1 MKIKNL
7 RKSWLLSLMVLVGL
21 HLGLQCHAEDL
32 YVLSWAN
39 YLPDEVIADFEKST
53 GAKVHVSTYDSNEA
67 LQEKLKDASVSC
79 DICIPS
85 DYMVATLIEEERLQ
99 KLDRQRIPNIKHLDK
114 QFLSLYFDPTNDF
127 SIPFLWGTA
136 GIGFNKQQVPSVD
149 SWAVLFDPAHA
160 GKVSMLNDARECF
173 AVALK
178 TLGRPVNEVD
188 ASWLAKA
195 LDLLLDQ
202 KPRVAR
208 YDSEA
213 FVELLT
219 SGQVAVA
226 HGYSGELATLAAES
240 PDRFGFVLPKEGGTM
255 NVDNFCISKKAANP
269 AAAYAF
275 IEFLSQPEVAARVV
289 NASGYASANTS
300 AKSHVSPSILANKG
314 IYPDAETLKKC
325 EFIKELGA
333 SGDAVTES
341 STWVDEAWKRVRG
354 R

>member
-1 MKIKNL
+1 MRKIL
-7 RKSWLLSLMVLVGL
+7 FLSLMTLVGL
-21 HLGLQCHAEDL
+21 HLDLGPRCHAEDL

-39 YLPDEVIADFEKST
+39 YLPDEVIADFEKAT
-53 GAKVHVSTYDSNEA
+53 GAKVHVSTYESNEA
-67 LQEKLKDASVSC
+67 LHEKIKDASVSC

-99 KLDRQRIPNIKHLDK
+99 KLDRQRIPNVKHLDK

-160 GKVSMLNDARECF
+160 GKVSMLDDARECF
-173 AVALK
+173 AVALRI
-178 TLGRPVNEVD
+178 LGRPVNEVD

-195 LDLLLDQ
+195 SDLLQEQ
-202 KPRVAR
+202 KPRVAH
-208 YDSEA
+208 YDSEG

-219 SGQVAVA
+219 SEQVAVA

-240 PDRFGFVLPKEGGTM
+240 PDKFSFVLPKEGGTM
-255 NVDNFCISKKAANP
+255 NVDNLCIPMKAANP
-269 AAAYAF
+269 AAAHAF

-289 NASGYASANTS
+289 NASGYASANAS
-300 AKSHVSPSILANKG
+300 ARGHISPSILANKG

-333 SGDAVTES
+333 SGDAVSES